1 MVIDKITD
9 MKIKLGSKVTLIK
22 TGKTKVDSEIPI
34 KADNSAKK
42 SVWKKPLTWDK
53 VMTDCLAQAEC

>member
-22 TGKTKVDSEIPI
+22 TRKTKVDSEMLI

-42 SVWKKPLTWDK
+42 SVWKKTLTWDK
-53 VMTDCLAQAEC
+53 VMNDCLAQTEC